1 MSNYNTILNNS
12 LGNTKWSPEPVKNLN
27 QILDMERYNGR
38 MNLMDTPDKNIRFQM
53 YEKIHTKNKSTG
65 YRNAVEGILEDNL
78 LSNVYFSSGNVQIL
92 QNGLRAGVYEMSG
105 NKKIIIPP
113 QNIDHLKII
122 MRSMYLQYAEHRED
136 ISITKQVEE
145 LNRLVLD
152 YVIPTVYNETMGYL
166 KYLEDQSTLVQP
178 LEMPKLVDRDYKTL
192 ELKQWF

>member
-38 MNLMDTPDKNIRFQM
+38 MNLMDTSDKNIRFQM
-53 YEKIHTKNKSTG
+53 YEKIQTKNKSTG

-105 NKKIIIPP
+105 DKKIIIPS

-122 MRSMYLQYAEHRED
+122 MRSIYLQYAEHRED

-178 LEMPKLVDRDYKTL
+178 LEMPKLVDRDFKPL
-192 ELKQWF
+192 EWKRWL